1 MDRQFVFHITLL
13 YTVKLY
19 ISIVM
24 TGTCMLTEAMPMQF
38 QHGLIVGMIII
49 TLTDFIT
56 VLIIPMVITHM
67 HSMAGDHHFQ
77 DGALVCMDTIT
88 ASIQGT
94 TFMTHGIT
102 TANFI
107 TNQTITLDP
116 AIMYPVPVRTATL
129 LLGRVQLMKEVFVV
143 KQELRVT

>member
-1 MDRQFVFHITLL
+1 M
-13 YTVKLY
+13 
-19 ISIVM
+19 
-24 TGTCMLTEAMPMQF
+24 CMLMVTMPMQF
-38 QHGLIVGMIII
+38 QHGLIVGTIII

-129 LLGRVQLMKEVFVV
+129 LLGRVQLMKEVCVV